1 MNRQADISTAVILAG
16 GANTRYPTL
25 KGFIEIEGGTIMERN
40 LSVLRRLFPE
50 VMINTNLPERYFY
63 LGAPLI
69 GDVLPSRGPMAG
81 IHAALLNTKGD
92 ALFVTACD
100 MPFLDAGLVSL
111 VCDRHRQAA
120 EEGPVDATV
129 PLYNGEPQPLF
140 GVYGRSMLKVLEE
153 GVLGDKCAL
162 KPLLASVRTRY
173 VAEADVR
180 ALDREGRSFVNIN
193 TVEDYEA
200 VRGRQR

>member
-1 MNRQADISTAVILAG
+1 MKPAPLIGSAVILAG

-25 KGFIEIEGGTIMERN
+25 KGFIDIGGGTIIERN

-50 VMINTNLPERYFY
+50 VMISTNLPEKYFH
-63 LGAPLI
+63 LGSPLI

-81 IHAALLNTKGD
+81 IHAALLNTRGD
-92 ALFVTACD
+92 GLFVVACD
-100 MPFLDAGLVSL
+100 MPFIDARLVSFI
-111 VCDRHRQAA
+111 CERHRQAA
-120 EEGPVDATV
+120 EEEAVDATIPV
-129 PLYNGEPQPLF
+129 CNGEPQPLF
-140 GVYGRSMLKVLEE
+140 GVYARSMIRALEE
-153 GVLGDKCAL
+153 GVIADKCSL
-162 KPLLASVRTRY
+162 KPLLADVRTRY
-173 VAEADVR
+173 LPEAEVR